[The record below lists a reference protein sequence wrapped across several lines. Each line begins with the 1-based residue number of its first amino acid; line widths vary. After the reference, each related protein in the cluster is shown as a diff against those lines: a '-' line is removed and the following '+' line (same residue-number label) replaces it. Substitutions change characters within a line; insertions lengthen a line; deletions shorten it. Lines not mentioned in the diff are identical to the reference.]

1 MNSIPVQAA
10 MGWGKSRSAAEPQP
24 RVRLRDVLPPLAA
37 VAVLTLA
44 HLAYGAVQPAAAL
57 PLAGM
62 LTVIAIATVF
72 AAGPRHVTMGMM
84 IGAGVIAVFGVT
96 GLAGPLY
103 RSAPSLAV
111 LFAAGALWTIGYIA
125 SRHRRALDIAWTALM
140 WGAIAYCT
148 WMFIL
153 YVNLIPSGGNAI
165 AAAFETPANA
175 SILFGLFAVV
185 GTGRILHLVKQMDA
199 EALPRSQMIDRLLRN
214 GVSGILL
221 VGLSFTC
228 LMIVGSQPG
237 IILTLAV
244 LAGYA
249 WWDSRAITAR
259 DHRGLVTRL
268 AALVTPFIAIGLAAW
283 GVTLAW
289 ISDETIVPGL
299 GVSDTMPNIQRIQ
312 AYMGAWMDSPVFGH
326 GLGSIS
332 VEGNEAM
339 TLFNAKAM
347 HAPGEAHN
355 VFVTWLVE
363 TGIIGL
369 ALLVFALA
377 AMHTRIFAALKSRR
391 TPRTFLRLAVVAG
404 ALMLLHGMTDSSLD
418 LPSAVWLYALLLGA
432 ACGVATGRRVEP
444 VEKTE
449 QET

>member
-10 MGWGKSRSAAEPQP
+10 MGWGKSRSAPEQRT
-24 RVRLRDVLPPLAA
+24 RVRLRDVLPPVAA

-44 HLAYGAVQPAAAL
+44 HLAFGAVQPAAAL

-62 LTVIAIATVF
+62 LTIIAIVTVF
-72 AAGPRHVTMGMM
+72 AAGPRHITMGMM

-125 SRHRRALDIAWTALM
+125 SRHRRALDIAWAALM

-153 YVNLIPSGGNAI
+153 DVNAAPPGVNAI
-165 AAAFETPANA
+165 AGAFETPANA
-175 SILFGLFAVV
+175 SVLFGLLAIVA
-185 GTGRILHLVKQMDA
+185 TSKILHVVKQMDA
-199 EALPRSQMIDRLLRN
+199 EALPRAKMVEQLLRD
-214 GVSGILL
+214 GLSGILL
-221 VGLSFTC
+221 LGLSFTC
-228 LMIVGSQPG
+228 LTIVGSRPG
-237 IILTLAV
+237 IILTLGV
-244 LAGYA
+244 LAAYV
-249 WWDSRAITAR
+249 WWDTRSITMR
-259 DHRGLVTRL
+259 EHRGIVTRL
-268 AALVTPFIAIGLAAW
+268 AAFVTPFVAIGLMAW
-283 GVTLAW
+283 GVSLAW
-289 ISDETIVPGL
+289 ISDETIAPGL
-299 GVSDTMPNIQRIQ
+299 GASDIMPNIQRIQ

-326 GLGSIS
+326 GPGSIS

-355 VFVTWLVE
+355 FVVTWLVE
-363 TGIIGL
+363 AGIVGL
-369 ALLVFALA
+369 ALLVLALA
-377 AMHTRIFAALKSRR
+377 AMHTRLFAALKSRR
-391 TPRTFLRLAVVAG
+391 TPRTFLRLAIMAG
-404 ALMLLHGMTDSSLD
+404 VLMLLHGMTDSSLD